1 MARIY
6 GWDEP
11 RENSAAALTFA
22 PKLERKMK
30 GGGGGWLINVVE
42 RELIRDDE

>member
-1 MARIY
+1 M
-6 GWDEP
+6 GGDEP

-30 GGGGGWLINVVE
+30 GGGGGWA
-42 RELIRDDE
+42 D